1 MQDRV
6 MVSLTLMLVIVTI
19 VSSIQMTL
27 PVTPYLKLIDI
38 WSVSAS
44 LSRYVDLASFTGCC
58 SAPT

>member
-44 LSRYVDLASFTGCC
+44 LSRYVDLASLTGCC

>member
-44 LSRYVDLASFTGCC
+44 LSRYVDLAYLTGCC